1 MKQNIITIIDEKY
14 SEFSKNHKVLADY
27 IKQNINIIAF
37 LSIKELSEKS
47 KISMATITRFTKE
60 IGFDGYVSFQKYLS
74 EMMKNNITPMK
85 EIKEIINEKE
95 EKNILKNI
103 IDSNANVLHNMYTEN
118 LNENFKK
125 AIDILGNTEGKIYI
139 TASRS
144 SYSVAYYL
152 YFMLKGI
159 REDIY
164 LLTNEN
170 SDISL
175 KLMYLEEKD
184 KLIAISYARYS
195 RFTYEM
201 TKFFK
206 EKKCRIISI
215 TDDINSPIAL
225 NSENVL
231 LAKNSDISYS
241 FVGAM
246 TLANS
251 IAVSL
256 GRIDREKVLERMKLQ
271 DKIAIENGIYL

>member
-175 KLMYLEEKD
+175 KLLYLEEKD

-225 NSENVL
+225 NSESVL

>member
-225 NSENVL
+225 NSESVL

>member
-256 GRIDREKVLERMKLQ
+256 GRIDREKVFERMKLQ

>member
-170 SDISL
+170 GDISL

-225 NSENVL
+225 NSESVL

>member
-14 SEFSKNHKVLADY
+14 KEFSKNHKVLADY

-47 KISMATITRFTKE
+47 KISTATITRFTKE

-85 EIKEIINEKE
+85 EIKEFINEKE

-103 IDSNANVLHNMYTEN
+103 IDSNTNVLLNMYTKN
-118 LNENFKK
+118 LDENFKK
-125 AIDILGNTEGKIYI
+125 AINILGKKEGKIYI

-159 REDIY
+159 REDVY
-164 LLTNEN
+164 LLSNEN

-175 KLMYLEEKD
+175 KLMYVEKKD
-184 KLIAISYARYS
+184 KLISISYARYS
-195 RFTYEM
+195 KFTYEM
-201 TKFFK
+201 TKYFK
-206 EKKCRIISI
+206 EKKCKIISI

-225 NSENVL
+225 NSESVL
-231 LAKNSDISYS
+231 LAKNSQVSYS

-256 GRIDREKVLERMKLQ
+256 GRIDKEKVLERMKLQ